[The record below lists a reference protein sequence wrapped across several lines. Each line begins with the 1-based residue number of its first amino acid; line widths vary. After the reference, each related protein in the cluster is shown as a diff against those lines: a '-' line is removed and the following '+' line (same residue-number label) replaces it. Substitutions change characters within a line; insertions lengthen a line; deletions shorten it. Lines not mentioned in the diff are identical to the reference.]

1 MSLIEQVR
9 AANRLAPPPLARQ
22 IRIAAHATQQQCAD
36 ELGVH
41 VVTIARWE
49 SGARQ
54 PRGEM
59 RARYAALLEAL
70 AEVAK

>member
-1 MSLIEQVR
+1 VNLIERVR
-9 AANRLAPPPLARQ
+9 AANRLPPPALGRE
-22 IRIAAHATQQQCAD
+22 IRIAARATQQQLAD

-49 SGARQ
+49 SGARE

-70 AEVAK
+70 GEVTK